1 MTGCTLNARSLQRLD
16 GVHPD
21 LVKVVLRAAELT
33 ETPFQVVEGLRT
45 LERQRQYVRKG
56 ASRTM
61 RSRHLTGHAV
71 DVAPWT
77 GTDFDWDNID
87 GYRKIWAAFEA
98 ASKELG
104 VPVEWG
110 GNWKGFFDA
119 PHMQLPWKQY
129 PANSNNKPRTA
140 RDLLKAGSRTVA
152 TASKLKVGGAVT
164 AATGVV
170 TGVIVNDPLGAATA
184 TVAAVGQSREV
195 VSQAREHVTW
205 LMQPGNVSI
214 ALAVIGLLML
224 TASLLIISY
233 RVEDDND
240 GKHVGRPE

>member
-1 MTGCTLNARSLQRLD
+1 MTGCTLNARSLRRLE

-21 LVKVVLRAAELT
+21 LIKVVLRAAELT

-45 LERQRQYVRKG
+45 IEMQRRYVRTG

-61 RSRHLTGHAV
+61 KSRHLTGHAV
-71 DVAPWT
+71 DVAPWD
-77 GTDFDWDNID
+77 GPDFDWENKPR
-87 GYRKIWAAFEA
+87 YRQIWAAFEA

-110 GNWKGFFDA
+110 GNWPGGWDS

-129 PANSNNKPRTA
+129 PANSNTKPRTA

-152 TASKLKVGGAVT
+152 TATKLKVAGGVT
-164 AATGVV
+164 AATGMV

-214 ALAVIGLLML
+214 GLAVIGLLML